1 MNAKRTIIK
10 GLKRL
15 SEKANKNVSPF
26 RIDGYKE
33 AIKDA
38 IHLIES
44 ISILKE
50 KEVVNNKDKSPNQ
63 QPMND
68 LEKIAD
74 GLVEK
79 HIQALQEVYKNESVN
94 IYSSAGEVCA
104 IQSVNHTINSLNAVI
119 KHDKERYGITSRGAS
134 IQLDEQLELKKILEG
149 RL

>member
-33 AIKDA
+33 AIEDA

-63 QPMND
+63 
-68 LEKIAD
+68 
-74 GLVEK
+74 
-79 HIQALQEVYKNESVN
+79 
-94 IYSSAGEVCA
+94 
-104 IQSVNHTINSLNAVI
+104 
-119 KHDKERYGITSRGAS
+119 
-134 IQLDEQLELKKILEG
+134 
-149 RL
+149 